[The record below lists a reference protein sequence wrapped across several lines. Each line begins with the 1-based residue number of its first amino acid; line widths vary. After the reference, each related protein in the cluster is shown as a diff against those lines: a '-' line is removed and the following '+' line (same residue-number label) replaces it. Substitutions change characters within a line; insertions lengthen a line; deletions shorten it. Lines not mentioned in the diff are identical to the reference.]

1 MIVQSHR
8 DLRVWQRAMDLVAL
22 TYAVVRLLPSEERY
36 ALGDQLRRAAGSIA
50 ANIAEGHSR
59 AHRKEFLQFLA
70 IAHSSLTELE
80 THLMIAER
88 VGHVSGDQILTALAL
103 SDQVSR
109 MLTTMR
115 ARLGDARLARA
126 RRSTLD
132 ASPTA

>member
-1 MIVQSHR
+1 
-8 DLRVWQRAMDLVAL
+8 
-22 TYAVVRLLPSEERY
+22 
-36 ALGDQLRRAAGSIA
+36 
-50 ANIAEGHSR
+50 
-59 AHRKEFLQFLA
+59 
-70 IAHSSLTELE
+70 
-80 THLMIAER
+80 MIAER